1 MTLAFKMRPNAVH
14 AMPSGRTWVV
24 RRAGALRALVSG
36 LGESEAW
43 ERARKLADAEG
54 ALAYRFDRT
63 GRIAEVYAKEPEVI
77 AVSLTRMEFLTDT
90 GKRGPIINM
99 FDTGGDET
107 SGPADAAAAVA
118 MLDGAHWF
126 SIDLGQFNAVS
137 PN

>member
-1 MTLAFKMRPNAVH
+1 
-14 AMPSGRTWVV
+14 MPSGRTWVV
-24 RRAGALRALVSG
+24 RRAGSQRALVAG

-43 ERARKLADAEG
+43 ERARGLADAEG

-99 FDTGGDET
+99 FDTGRDET
-107 SGPADAAAAVA
+107 RDPAEAVSAVA
-118 MLDGAHWF
+118 TLGALWF
-126 SIDLGQFNAVS
+126 SIDLEQFSAVS